1 MGAQEPAAGSAV
13 AGRGVALRADDALAV
28 ARLYADYAAA
38 LDEARYEDWVALF
51 APDCRYLVQPR
62 ENHDR
67 GLPLATMALEGQGML
82 RDRVHAVRNTLFHA
96 PYYQRH
102 VIGAARVRAVLAG
115 DTARPLRVAT
125 EANYVV
131 LRTHVQQPAE
141 ILSAGRHLDELVRVG
156 DDWCFGLKHV
166 VFDTEL
172 IPNSLIYPI

>member
-1 MGAQEPAAGSAV
+1 MDGTTPAKPIAPE
-13 AGRGVALRADDALAV
+13 LRAEIGDLYTE
-28 ARLYADYAAA
+28 YADILDSGEYERWPELFTERCFYA
-38 LDEARYEDWVALF
+38 VM
-51 APDCRYLVQPR
+51 PR

-115 DTARPLRVAT
+115 DTAKPLRVAT